1 MEEVNIVKYY
11 PKRLYEEIPYDTL
24 FHYTDKYGNKKTITM
39 KNIPLEALK
48 ISRKTINTKHVPIA
62 IITNHKT
69 ASSAE
74 MTFLSFKGLP
84 NVKSFGQATAGY
96 TTVNETFMLYDGAR
110 LALTTGIVS
119 DRQGYKYENTPIL
132 PDQVTSLPLQESQSW
147 LKSRINQN

>member
-1 MEEVNIVKYY
+1 
-11 PKRLYEEIPYDTL
+11 
-24 FHYTDKYGNKKTITM
+24 M

-84 NVKSFGQATAGY
+84 LMLKALVKLQQDIRLLMKLSCF
-96 TTVNETFMLYDGAR
+96 TTVLD
-110 LALTTGIVS
+110 
-119 DRQGYKYENTPIL
+119 
-132 PDQVTSLPLQESQSW
+132 
-147 LKSRINQN
+147 